1 MPLTDLE
8 IRRSKPREKPYT
20 LNDGSG
26 LSLLIEPN
34 GSKGWRFRYR
44 FDGKPKMLSLGT
56 YPLVSLTDAR
66 QKRDEAKKL
75 VASDI
80 NPSDVRKRDKQ
91 ERQNEIGNTFEAIAR
106 EWYEKRTDRWSAGY
120 AEEMMKT
127 FETDVFPFIG
137 GRPIAEIKPMELM
150 GVLSR
155 LDERGATE
163 KLRKVR
169 QRCGEVWRY
178 AIVTGRAEYNPA
190 PDLVS
195 AFVPHKKEHY
205 AFLKHEELPE
215 FFRTLN
221 TYSGS
226 IVVKLAM
233 RLQVLTGLRP
243 GELRQGE
250 WAEIDFEKRLWEVPP
265 SRMKKRRPHCVPLS
279 AQAIAIL
286 EQLKPITGHYQFIFP
301 GRIHHSKPMSEMA
314 MNVLIRRIGYAGRVT
329 GHGFRHTMSTILHE
343 QGYNTAWIET
353 QLAHV
358 DKNSIRGTYNHAQY
372 LDGRR
377 EMLQWYA
384 DYMDVLEHGEN
395 VVHGRFGQSS
405 RLDE

>member
-20 LNDGSG
+20 LSDGNG
-26 LSLLIEPN
+26 LSLLVEPN

-56 YPLVSLTDAR
+56 YPTISLADAR
-66 QKRDEAKKL
+66 QKRDDAKKL
-75 VASDI
+75 VAAAI
-80 NPSDVRKRDKQ
+80 NPSEVRKREKQ
-91 ERQNEIGNTFEAIAR
+91 DRKAERGNTFEVIAR
-106 EWYEKRTDRWSAGY
+106 EWYEKRFDRWSASY
-120 AEEMMKT
+120 AEEMIKT
-127 FETDVFPFIG
+127 FEVDVFPYIG
-137 GRPIAEIKPMELM
+137 SRPIAEIKPMELM
-150 GVLSR
+150 GMLSL

-195 AFVPHKKEHY
+195 AFAPHKKEHY
-205 AFLKHEELPE
+205 AFLKADELPE
-215 FFRTLN
+215 FLRTLD

-226 IVVKLAM
+226 FLVKTAM

-243 GELRQGE
+243 GELRQAE
-250 WAEIDFEKRLWEVPP
+250 WSEIDIEKKIWEVPAE
-265 SRMKKRRPHCVPLS
+265 RMKKRRPHCVPLPR
-279 AQAIAIL
+279 QAINLL
-286 EQLKPITGHYQFIFP
+286 EQLRPITGQYRFIFP

-314 MNVLIRRIGYAGRVT
+314 LNVLIRRIGYAGRVT

-343 QGYNTAWIET
+343 QGYNTAWIEM

-384 DYMDVLEHGEN
+384 DMI
-395 VVHGRFGQSS
+395 
-405 RLDE
+405 DELQNN

>member
-75 VASDI
+75 VASGI

-384 DYMDVLEHGEN
+384 DYMDALENGEN
-395 VVHGRFGQSS
+395 VVHGSFGKSA
-405 RLDE
+405 

>member
-8 IRRSKPREKPYT
+8 IRRSKPLDKPYT
-20 LNDGSG
+20 LNDGNG

-34 GSKGWRFRYR
+34 GSRGWRFRYR

-56 YPLVSLTDAR
+56 YPLTSLTEAR

-75 VASDI
+75 VAAGI

-91 ERQNEIGNTFEAIAR
+91 DRQNEISNTFEAIAR
-106 EWYEKRTDRWSAGY
+106 EWYEKRIDRWSVSY
-120 AEEMMKT
+120 SEEMLKT
-127 FETDVFPFIG
+127 FEADVFPYIG
-137 GRPIAEIKPMELM
+137 GRPISEIKPMELM

-190 PDLVS
+190 PDLAS
-195 AFVPHKKEHY
+195 AFSPHKKEHY
-205 AFLKHEELPE
+205 AFLKTEELPE

-243 GELRQGE
+243 GELRQGQ
-250 WAEIDFEKRLWEVPP
+250 WSEIDFEKRLWEVPP
-265 SRMKKRRPHCVPLS
+265 ARMKKRRPHCVPLS
-279 AQAIAIL
+279 DQAIAIL
-286 EQLKPITGHYQFIFP
+286 EQLKPITGQYPFIFP
-301 GRIHHSKPMSEMA
+301 GRIHHSKPISEMA

-384 DYMDVLEHGEN
+384 DYMQALESGQN
-395 VVHGRFGQSS
+395 VVHGSFGK
-405 RLDE
+405 RA

>member
-8 IRRSKPREKPYT
+8 IRRSKPRERPYT

-56 YPLVSLTDAR
+56 YPDIPLTEAR
-66 QKRDEAKKL
+66 LKRDEAKKL
-75 VASDI
+75 VVAGI
-80 NPSDVRKRDKQ
+80 NPSDVRKREKQ
-91 ERQNEIGNTFEAIAR
+91 VREEERGNTFEAIAR

-279 AQAIAIL
+279 DQAIAIL

-384 DYMDVLEHGEN
+384 DYMDSLEHGGN
-395 VVHGRFGQSS
+395 VVHGSFGKVS
-405 RLDE
+405 

>member
-56 YPLVSLTDAR
+56 YPDIPLTEAR
-66 QKRDEAKKL
+66 VKRDEAKKL
-75 VASDI
+75 VVAGI
-80 NPSDVRKRDKQ
+80 NPSDVRKREKQ
-91 ERQNEIGNTFEAIAR
+91 VREEERGNTFEAIAR

-279 AQAIAIL
+279 DQAIAIL

-384 DYMDVLEHGEN
+384 DYMDSLEHGGN
-395 VVHGRFGQSS
+395 VVHGSFGKVS
-405 RLDE
+405 